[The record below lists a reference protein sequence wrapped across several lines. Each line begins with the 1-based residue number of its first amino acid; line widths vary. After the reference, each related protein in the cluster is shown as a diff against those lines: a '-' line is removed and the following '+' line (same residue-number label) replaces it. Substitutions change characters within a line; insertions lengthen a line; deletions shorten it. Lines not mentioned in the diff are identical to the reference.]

1 MSNELAVL
9 IQNNP
14 SLIGAGIDADTAAIA
29 GGASGNKR
37 ISIKGSVFRK
47 FAGGKEI
54 GAIEDR
60 HMNIIFVKMAH
71 KPSRT
76 FYAQGY
82 QEGVKISP
90 KCWSQDSEVPD
101 ADVKNPVAA
110 SCKECPNSIKGSS
123 HNGQGT
129 ACRLS
134 WRTAVVL
141 PNDPSGD
148 VMQLVLPP
156 TSCWGEEDSGK
167 WPFKAYI
174 NMLAQNNI
182 SAGRVITKMQFDTK
196 AATPKLFFSPVG
208 VVPDADVPKVTLQS
222 KSTVAESAIKLTV
235 FQQDGD
241 VAESPGVEED
251 TPKLRDAKV
260 TAPEEKQ
267 DVAEIVKKWS
277 KKKEA

>member
-1 MSNELAVL
+1 MSTDLAAL

-14 SLIGAGIDADTAAIA
+14 SLVGTGVDDDTAAVA

-76 FYAQGY
+76 FYAQGFK
-82 QEGVKISP
+82 EGVKISP
-90 KCWSQDSEVPD
+90 KCWSQDSETPD

-222 KSTVAESAIKLTV
+222 KGTLAENAIKLTV

-241 VAESPGVEED
+241 VAESPGGEED
-251 TPKLRDAKV
+251 APKLREAKV

-267 DVAEIVKKWS
+267 DVTEIVKKWS